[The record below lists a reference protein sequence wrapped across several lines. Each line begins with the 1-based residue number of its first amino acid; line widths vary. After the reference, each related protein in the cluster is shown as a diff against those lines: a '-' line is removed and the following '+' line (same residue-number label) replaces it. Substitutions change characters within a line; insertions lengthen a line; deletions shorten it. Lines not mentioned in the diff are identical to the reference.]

1 MPSTA
6 PRPLPSAEAG
16 TLRSNG
22 WLPGGR
28 ARSGGATAVLG
39 ADEEHA
45 LQQVA
50 TALAQRAG
58 GRRLRQLQSALPAGP
73 EGLG

>member
-1 MPSTA
+1 M
-6 PRPLPSAEAG
+6 
-16 TLRSNG
+16 LRSSG

-28 ARSGGATAVLG
+28 VRSGGATAVLG
-39 ADEEHA
+39 ADEKHA

-50 TALAQRAG
+50 TALVQRAG

-73 EGLG
+73 EG